1 MAAVVCGA
9 VEVQAGMVRPAA
21 AASPQAVT
29 DVEATTDA
37 DRSAAAA
44 ARKSGGAKPDNAKG
58 RSQAKPRDGAKTAT
72 QDAQA
77 PMTLTA
83 ASDAAVDAA
92 SPGTGVLPV
101 DEPAFKVEGDIGV
114 RLSNQSEYEGAK
126 TRKTFAAPNFDI
138 TFNDRFFFNVTDS
151 MGLDIGADAK
161 PQLGVYLVNT
171 GALKVGLG
179 LTYESAFD
187 KKGEQSIY
195 SIDTAVAPDLRLF
208 ATYTFG
214 NSQVAARYSRVL
226 GGSQSEKMSVGA
238 FHLFEL
244 RPDLT
249 LTVGGSVTWANQKAV
264 DALFDPVTTVPD
276 GFGGTITA
284 RASELIELGGGVA
297 KRPSAGIKS
306 VDAIAV
312 LEYWFSKSL
321 SVELLGGVVYLTD
334 NVRDTPVAETPWV
347 SGVATIVKHHF

>member
-1 MAAVVCGA
+1 
-9 VEVQAGMVRPAA
+9 MVRPA

-29 DVEATTDA
+29 DVEADADADADA
-37 DRSAAAA
+37 DRSGAAPAA
-44 ARKSGGAKPDNAKG
+44 QSGGKQGKAAG
-58 RSQAKPRDGAKTAT
+58 RSQAKPRDGATAP

-77 PMTLTA
+77 PMTLPA
-83 ASDAAVDAA
+83 ASGAAVEAA
-92 SPGTGVLPV
+92 GIAAVVPV
-101 DEPAFKVEGDIGV
+101 DEPPAVKVEGHIGV

-126 TRKTFAAPNFDI
+126 GRKTFAAPNLEI
-138 TFNDRFFFNVTDS
+138 TFNDRFFFSITDS

-161 PQLGVYLVNT
+161 PQAGVYLVST
-171 GALKVGLG
+171 EALKVGLAVS
-179 LTYESAFD
+179 YESAFD

-195 SIDTAVAPDLRLF
+195 AADTAVAPDLRLF

-214 NSQVAARYSRVL
+214 YNQVAARYTRVL
-226 GGSQSEKMSVGA
+226 GGSQSEKLSVGA

-264 DALFDPVTTVPD
+264 NALFDPVTTVPD

-284 RASELIELGGGVA
+284 RASDLIELSGGVA

-306 VDAIAV
+306 VDAVVA

-321 SVELLGGVVYLTD
+321 SFELIGAVVYLTD
-334 NVRDTPVAETPWV
+334 NVRGTPAAETPWV
-347 SGVATIVKHHF
+347 SGVSTIVKHHF